1 MPTYKEISSE
11 AFRHPLDRQ
20 AEKTLRALPG
30 FDFIARKFVEFAY
43 ERSQLVYLMANT
55 IEVGPRQYSTIYQIF
70 RECVRDLDIYP
81 EPKLFVEQNPI
92 ANSYGLGREHPYIVI
107 NTGILDLLNEAE
119 IRFVLAHE
127 LGHIKC
133 GHTILI
139 QMAMWAM
146 NAASIVGDLTFGI
159 GNIVSSGMIFA
170 FFEWRRKAEL
180 TADRAALLVT
190 DDLTTVM
197 SSMMKISGGS
207 NKYVNECSLQEFILQ
222 SENYQAVDKD
232 GLNQVYEF
240 LMYKGAEGAILSHLF
255 AVERVHF
262 LREWAVS
269 QEYSEIKKG
278 NYQKESGR
286 GAVEV
291 KPEVNKNQEVDKLRQ
306 QIEELQQ
313 EINQIKGE

>member
-1 MPTYKEISSE
+1 MPTYKGISSE
-11 AFRHPLDRQ
+11 AFKHPLDRQ
-20 AEKTLRALPG
+20 AEETLRALPG
-30 FDFIARKFVEFAY
+30 FDFIARKFVELAY

-55 IEVGPRQYSTIYQIF
+55 IEVTPRQYSTIYQIF
-70 RECVRDLDIYP
+70 IECVRDLDIYP
-81 EPKLFVEQNPI
+81 KPKLFVEQNPVT
-92 ANSYGLGREHPYIVI
+92 NSYGLGKEHPYIVI

-119 IRFVLAHE
+119 IRSVLAHE

-139 QMAMWAM
+139 QIAMWAM

-159 GNIVSSGMIFA
+159 GNIVSSGLIFA

-207 NKYVNECSLQEFILQ
+207 NKYANECNLEEFICQ
-222 SENYQAVDKD
+222 SENYQALDKD
-232 GLNQVYEF
+232 GLNQMYDF
-240 LMYKGAEGAILSHLF
+240 LIYNGAQGTILSHLF
-255 AVERVHF
+255 AVERIQF
-262 LREWAVS
+262 LRKWAVS
-269 QEYSEIKKG
+269 QEYEEIKKG
-278 NYQKESGR
+278 NYRKQADK
-286 GAVEV
+286 GAT
-291 KPEVNKNQEVDKLRQ
+291 EVNSQANPNQEIDKLQR

-313 EINQIKGE
+313 EINQIKRE